1 MDKLPAYQSERL
13 LFRPLS
19 MNDAPRFKELLQARE
34 IAENGL
40 SVHHPYQKGD
50 AERMIETALRG
61 PDHHRYTWG
70 IVIKAVEEL
79 AGLIMIKVTPA
90 HFCGEI
96 GYWIGKD
103 YWNQG
108 YATEAVERL
117 LGYGFGP
124 LGLNRIFGRSFP
136 ENPASSRVMEKA
148 GMVYEGRLRQE
159 LWHELKQE
167 FKDLLVFSILRLEYE
182 ASRAM

>member
-1 MDKLPAYQSERL
+1 MDEFSTFQSERL

-19 MNDAPRFKELLQARE
+19 MDDVPRFRKLLQARE

-40 SVHHPYQKGD
+40 NVHHPYQEGD

-79 AGLIMIKVTPA
+79 SGLIMIKVIPA

-103 YWNQG
+103 YWNRG
-108 YATEAVERL
+108 YTTEAVQRML
-117 LGYGFGP
+117 AYGFGP

-136 ENPASSRVMEKA
+136 DNPASSRVMEKA

-159 LWHELKQE
+159 LWHELQQE
-167 FKDLLVFSILRLEYE
+167 FKDLLVFSILRSEYE
-182 ASRAM
+182 ASQAS